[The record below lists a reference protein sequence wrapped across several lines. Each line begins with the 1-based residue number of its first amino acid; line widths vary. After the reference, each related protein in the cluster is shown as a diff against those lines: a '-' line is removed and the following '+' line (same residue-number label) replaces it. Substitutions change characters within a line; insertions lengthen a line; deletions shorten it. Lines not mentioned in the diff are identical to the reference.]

1 MELWNI
7 FITFIIISPLAFHF
21 IFLKIGVFCLSFY
34 LKRKHSIDLSIAKC
48 GLIFFKTIIIKLPAD
63 GRKDE
68 GTGNLDKKDQ
78 FISIAIDNFRLSSL
92 YLDNTCTSI
101 LSFYFSNINIIIPLD
116 DGGTMPIKLGSL
128 EFPMDK
134 IRGDLLKH
142 FKENFNITIS
152 DVIIVLKNFS
162 YKIEK
167 LQIARSVGVQKNF
180 RVELGRVIFSDLS
193 IPEIQ
198 PYSEMPEELSKQRIL
213 FIEQLQMTYV
223 ISHNRII
230 QISIIGDCFLQ
241 WNIEFHINVV
251 SLVTNIK
258 SLISNLKNSKQKP
271 VVDPPP
277 SPKASPKTQTQ
288 ALTLKLDLDGRLSI
302 GSLISENQTV
312 CINTHSLEINASF
325 PGPKTVISKL
335 ICLHFDEH
343 TILTCT
349 MASVSHFPSPGISCV
364 LDRKQN
370 SCGIKLNDSE
380 NSLLSVEMETV
391 ELMFPYKYNF
401 ADAFNEKFMGI
412 IKWLKK
418 YHAKPNKKTTT
429 SPTIDFDMSF
439 RINKFTMQ
447 VEDDPFEA
455 KLRNNYM
462 LLEDE
467 YHEQLKR
474 DQTLQDKINEL
485 KRTNLMLASSIVE
498 ELNRALA
505 KKNSDIYIQ
514 RSKQL
519 YSSDSRRIPLFNIVV
534 EEADLKILAD
544 SSFHHHE
551 DIKAIIRTLDPKGQM
566 GDDINF
572 STLWCRVISANLKNA
587 EFVLRDFPLPVV
599 VMKDLTLKGTV
610 LGTEQVAVPRARRD
624 CTVYVGRNSDKATI
638 ERSMTP
644 MKLFHNLQL
653 RCTTANYTHGP
664 CWEPILQQVSLS
676 FEDIVSASSDPS
688 PTLPWWDKTRFI
700 LHGQARLNCNQLSVA
715 LHASN
720 DPYNQTEMIELT
732 LSRSVIEWTDG
743 KIKVKGDFDALLHTA
758 SKYDE
763 CRFVHIPNLDVSV
776 NLVWNCLGNPHDH
789 YTIMPCAPDKVPD
802 YSSHHS
808 HDSYRSFR
816 SQSLNLSLN
825 VETQFTSPTSSM
837 NPDNMPSMLLF
848 GSTIRWLEN
857 QKFIFVGVSK
867 LTRRGV
873 LFDNTKPRK
882 PSLSRIFKDVRITVS
897 LNRFQILYWSSVSK
911 RHGIHIVGGE
921 LTHSSEHTL
930 KLLTNNTNGLK
941 HRQQADWLTVYMNSS
956 LTNVEVWLYNL
967 SFEDL
972 DEFNEF
978 NIQTNLKNRQY
989 FISFNRVTYNK
1000 EAQVK
1005 KDEIEEYELS
1015 HGDGVENL
1023 SSDHQS
1029 DIGDD
1034 HVPNHRLV
1042 VHDLKAAWTK
1052 ENRDVVIGIFD
1063 AFISSQQLKR
1073 NLSTEALRP
1082 ICLETPVAQ
1091 PPHQQN
1097 LTNSS
1102 PPYRHQRHPSTT
1114 SLIILNQTNP
1124 VSSVSKNRA
1133 VSMLQKLIADSENN
1147 PNVYTEESHSGVASE
1162 THLYG
1167 VEACQ
1172 MNDIVNIN
1180 CLIELVNSQMVLCG
1194 TETPGY
1200 MIVSAAHT
1208 EIRQASHLP
1217 VWKNRTLL
1225 SKTTW
1230 TGSLRCMQYYATVD
1244 STQGCNSR
1252 TIFTNESDIQ
1262 WLDPDNID
1270 SRSVINDYPDLVGSG
1285 HSVGG
1290 VVSTVVG
1297 KLVSGEGVN
1306 GAAPLQLQRIISR
1319 CNCLFYYASH
1329 TEGVPD
1335 DLQHLIPPLP
1345 EDDMFIEPWDKEVGV
1360 DSFTLTHQDLDV
1372 STNSQQYAMIMDII
1386 NNLLLFVE
1394 PHEKTAFEKLERM
1407 RFRFQLSADEDQRE
1421 PITQLQDQVR
1431 KYVAYLKKLERER
1444 YLVYRAS
1451 IDDIVPEADHDYRLS
1466 LNTLSYEI
1474 LNVKEQLNSAS
1485 EELAMMISCYK
1496 EIQLGAHKAQKQQ
1509 AASQQGTGAFF
1520 ANVIKRSEICFKS
1533 ACWRVTDS
1541 DGQLGLAD
1549 IVLNNFLYSKVVK
1562 SDDSVEHTIELGH
1575 LHVSNLIPNQAYK
1588 DVLHPTELQANIPLD
1603 RQRALRVYCREL
1615 APVAG
1620 IPVKEHLEV
1629 NVVPFTIEVT
1639 LQFFQKMVKFFFP
1652 EKEISKEEAKLRRSG
1667 VIELSGEHQLSSRFG
1682 SKRRNKDKTD
1692 QVSLSGTLAS
1702 SSTSSKGSTNT
1713 TISNLGLSVGGNNA
1727 KICDD
1732 TISTVSTVST
1742 TTMTSNATVSSL
1754 NSTQRR
1760 GEEIEKMRERASKN
1774 HTFVYVKIPGIP
1786 IKVSYKGKKQKSVTD
1801 LKNMS
1806 LTLPTYE
1813 YHNSTWTWLDLL
1825 MAVKNDSK
1833 HTVIKQ
1839 ALKQKMKIRPS
1850 SIWSKSSSNDQHIPP
1865 LEASSKEKSTTPVTD
1880 EDKARLL
1887 LGQYAKKWRN
1897 DPPDSPKWQTEST
1910 SSSTYSQ

>member
-1 MELWNI
+1 M
-7 FITFIIISPLAFHF
+7 
-21 IFLKIGVFCLSFY
+21 
-34 LKRKHSIDLSIAKC
+34 KRKHSISLSIAKC
-48 GLIFFKTIIIKLPAD
+48 GLISFRTIVIKYPTT
-63 GRKDE
+63 GIRGPNDE
-68 GTGNLDKKDQ
+68 AGKNVGEV
-78 FISIAIDNFRLSSL
+78 ISLTIDSLRLSSQ
-92 YLDNTCTSI
+92 YLDISCTSI
-101 LSFYFSNINIIIPLD
+101 LSICVSNVTIQCPYGDGKCMPLKVGSFEIP
-116 DGGTMPIKLGSL
+116 I
-128 EFPMDK
+128 DK
-134 IRGDLLKH
+134 IRGDFFKH
-142 FKENFNITIS
+142 YKENFNLTVHDIN
-152 DVIIVLKNFS
+152 IVLENFS
-162 YKIEK
+162 YRIEK
-167 LQIARSVGVQKNF
+167 LSIKRSVGLQRNLHVDF
-180 RVELGRVIFSDLS
+180 DRVIFSDLS
-193 IPEIQ
+193 IPEVQ
-198 PYSEMPEELSKQRIL
+198 LFSEMPEELSKQRIL
-213 FIEQLQMTYV
+213 FIEQLQALYLIGHSKNLHLT
-223 ISHNRII
+223 IN
-230 QISIIGDCFLQ
+230 GDCFLQ
-241 WNIEFHINVV
+241 WNLEFHINFVTLYIGLRN
-251 SLVTNIK
+251 LVYALRKPDRGTTANESK
-258 SLISNLKNSKQKP
+258 SDKPPSQPLNLKLELN
-271 VVDPPP
+271 
-277 SPKASPKTQTQ
+277 
-288 ALTLKLDLDGRLSI
+288 GRLSI
-302 GSLISENQTV
+302 GALITETQTV
-312 CINTHSLEINASF
+312 CINTHSLEINAAF
-325 PGPKTVISKL
+325 PGPKTIRSVL

-343 TILTCT
+343 TILTCS
-349 MASVSHFPSPGISCV
+349 MASVSHYSSPGITCI

-370 SCGIKLNDSE
+370 SCGIKLNDTA
-380 NSLLSVEMETV
+380 NSLLCVEIETV
-391 ELMFPYKYNF
+391 TLLFPYKYNF
-401 ADAFNEKFMGI
+401 AEAFNERFMGI
-412 IKWLKK
+412 IKWLKR
-418 YHAKPNKKTTT
+418 YHAKPRKSEAGRKV
-429 SPTIDFDMSF
+429 DFDMSF
-439 RINKFTMQ
+439 RINKFLME
-447 VEDDPFEA
+447 VEDDPFET

-519 YSSDSRRIPLFNIVV
+519 YSTDSKQVPLFSVDI
-534 EEADLKILAD
+534 EEVDLKILAD
-544 SSFHHHE
+544 SSFHKHE
-551 DIKAIIRTLDPKGQM
+551 DIINLTRTLDPEGQM
-566 GDDINF
+566 SDDISF
-572 STLWCRVISANLKNA
+572 STLWCRVVSANLKSA
-587 EFVLRDFPLPVV
+587 GFSLRDFPMPIVAI
-599 VMKDLTLKGTV
+599 KDLTVKGMII
-610 LGTEQVAVPRARRD
+610 GMEQVAVARARRD
-624 CTVYVGRNSDKATI
+624 CVVYVGRNSEPVI
-638 ERSMTP
+638 VERSMTP
-644 MKLFHNLQL
+644 LKFFHNLQL

-664 CWEPILQQVSLS
+664 CWEPVLQQVSLA

-688 PTLPWWDKTRFI
+688 PSLPWWDKMRFI
-700 LHGQARLNCNQLSVA
+700 FHGQAKLNCNQLSVV

-732 LSRSVIEWTDG
+732 FSRSLIDWG
-743 KIKVKGDFDALLHTA
+743 ARRIKAKGDFDALLHTA

-763 CRFVHIPNLDVSV
+763 CRFVHIPNLDVTII
-776 NLVWNCLGNPHDH
+776 LEWNCLGNPHDH
-789 YTIMPCAPDKVPD
+789 YTMMPCAPDKVPD

-816 SQSLNLSLN
+816 SQSLNLSIN
-825 VETQFTSPTSSM
+825 METQFTSPTSSL
-837 NPDNMPSMLLF
+837 NPDNMPSMLFF

-857 QKFIFVGVSK
+857 QKFIFVGPSK
-867 LTRRGV
+867 LTRRGL
-873 LFDNTKPRK
+873 LFNNTKPRK

-911 RHGIHIVGGE
+911 RHGIQMVGGE

-930 KLLTNNTNGLK
+930 KLVAETADGLK
-941 HRQQADWLTVYMNSS
+941 HRQQPHWQTVYMNSS
-956 LTNVEVWLYNL
+956 SANVEVWLYNL
-967 SFEDL
+967 GFEDL

-978 NIQTNLKNRQY
+978 NAQTNIKNKQY
-989 FISFNRVTYNK
+989 FISFNRLSYNK
-1000 EAQVK
+1000 EAQIK
-1005 KDEIEEYELS
+1005 KDDMDEYEMSRSEGIDSLS
-1015 HGDGVENL
+1015 TDVQ
-1023 SSDHQS
+1023 SIKSDEQ
-1029 DIGDD
+1029 I
-1034 HVPNHRLV
+1034 PNHRLV

-1063 AFISSQQLKR
+1063 AFMSSQQLKR
-1073 NLSTEALRP
+1073 NLSTEALKP
-1082 ICLETPVAQ
+1082 IRIETPAQ
-1091 PPHQQN
+1091 PAHPIN
-1097 LTNSS
+1097 MTNSS

-1114 SLIILNQTNP
+1114 SLILTNVTNP
-1124 VSSVSKNRA
+1124 VSSLSKNRA

-1147 PNVYTEESHSGVASE
+1147 PTVYTEETNSGVASE
-1162 THLYG
+1162 SHLYG

-1172 MNDIVNIN
+1172 MDDVVDIN

-1208 EIRQASHLP
+1208 EIRQATHLP

-1244 STQGCNSR
+1244 GQSHENNSK
-1252 TIFTNESDIQ
+1252 TVFTNENDIQ
-1262 WLDPDNID
+1262 WLEPDNID
-1270 SRSVINDYPDLVGSG
+1270 SRSVINDFPDLVGSG

-1290 VVSTVVG
+1290 VVSPIVG
-1297 KLVSGEGVN
+1297 KLSPSHNDEGP
-1306 GAAPLQLQRIISR
+1306 APVQLQRIISR

-1329 TEGVPD
+1329 TEGVPEHV
-1335 DLQHLIPPLP
+1335 QHLIPPLP

-1360 DSFTLTHQDLDV
+1360 DSFTMTHQDLEV

-1394 PHEKTAFEKLERM
+1394 PHKKTAFEKLERM
-1407 RFRFQLSADEDQRE
+1407 RFRFELSSDEDQRE
-1421 PITQLQDQVR
+1421 PISRLQDQVR
-1431 KYVAYLKKLERER
+1431 KYVAYLKRLERER
-1444 YLVYRAS
+1444 YMVYRAS
-1451 IDDIVPEADHDYRLS
+1451 IDDSIMPESDHDYRLS

-1496 EIQLGAHKAQKQQ
+1496 EVQLGAHKAQKQQ
-1509 AASQQGTGAFF
+1509 QAASQQGGTGAFF
-1520 ANVIKRSEICFKS
+1520 ANVIKRNEICFKS
-1533 ACWRVTDS
+1533 ARWRVTDS

-1588 DVLHPTELQANIPLD
+1588 HVLHPTELQANIPLD

-1652 EKEISKEEAKLRRSG
+1652 EKELSKEEKSKRVLD
-1667 VIELSGEHQLSSRFG
+1667 LSGEHQISRFG
-1682 SKRRNKDKTD
+1682 SKRRNRDKNSTND
-1692 QVSLSGTLAS
+1692 HVSLSGSIAS
-1702 SSTSSKGSTNT
+1702 SGSSKQSGL
-1713 TISNLGLSVGGNNA
+1713 SNLGMSTGTA
-1727 KICDD
+1727 RSTED
-1732 TISTVSTVST
+1732 TMST
-1742 TTMTSNATVSSL
+1742 TTVSSL
-1754 NSTQRR
+1754 NSNQRR

-1850 SIWSKSSSNDQHIPP
+1850 SM
-1865 LEASSKEKSTTPVTD
+1865 LESSSKEKTVRPMTD
-1880 EDKARLL
+1880 EEKARLL
-1887 LGQYAKKWRN
+1887 LGNWFTQ
-1897 DPPDSPKWQTEST
+1897 
-1910 SSSTYSQ
+1910 